1 MNRVE
6 FLEKL
11 RQALEQN
18 VSAQA
23 VRENVEYYNQY
34 ISDELRKG
42 RSEQDIMGE
51 LGDPWVIARTIIDS
65 EEAKNGGEYIYDSPN
80 AYETAGRR
88 EQSYGESSGRS
99 NQYKVFRFDTWW
111 KKLLLA
117 ICVVGIICIIFAI
130 ISGFVSLVAPILI
143 PVLIIVFLIRLIQN
157 TKRYKSKRPIGEL
170 SVF

>member
-111 KKLLLA
+111 KKLLGLL
-117 ICVVGIICIIFAI
+117 VVVMIVLLI
-130 ISGFVSLVAPILI
+130 VSIVTGLVRLMLPLI
-143 PVLIIVFLIRLIQN
+143 VPVAMVALLIRLIGN
-157 TKRYKSKRPIGEL
+157 RKS
-170 SVF
+170 